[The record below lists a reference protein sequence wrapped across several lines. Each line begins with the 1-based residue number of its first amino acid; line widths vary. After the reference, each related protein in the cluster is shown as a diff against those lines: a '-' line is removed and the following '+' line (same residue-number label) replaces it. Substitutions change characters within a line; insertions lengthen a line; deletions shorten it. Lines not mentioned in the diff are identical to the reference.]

1 MCWYISKKVV
11 VDVTWDT
18 GVPLHPE
25 HIFVNIS
32 KNAPQNNVSALFKS
46 FLKGQSIIILNG
58 IIVQVIVLKLQ
69 RLYNEMSRFVPHLC
83 EQTQI
88 ATCTLGDGQ

>member
-1 MCWYISKKVV
+1 MAGIIDVMVCISKKVV

-32 KNAPQNNVSALFKS
+32 KTHHK
-46 FLKGQSIIILNG
+46 
-58 IIVQVIVLKLQ
+58 
-69 RLYNEMSRFVPHLC
+69 
-83 EQTQI
+83 T
-88 ATCTLGDGQ
+88 TCLRSSKAS